1 MRVALER
8 DPEARY
14 TSALEM
20 AEAIEAGTRG
30 EATEATLRLG
40 MSGLAMT
47 QALDHTAAT
56 RAMQRTTAGPSPT
69 RVHDTVPPAP
79 VDARA
84 RRDERDAARRAANR
98 RRWGTFLALLAAIAA
113 VVIVAVALL
122 SSSGNGGVDSV
133 QQPDVQQQI
142 DGLNDFIQSHT
153 R

>member
-1 MRVALER
+1 
-8 DPEARY
+8 
-14 TSALEM
+14 M

-30 EATEATLRLG
+30 EATEATQRLG
-40 MSGLAMT
+40 MSDLDMT
-47 QALDHTAAT
+47 QALDDTAAT
-56 RAMQRTTAGPSPT
+56 RAMQRTTVGPSPT

-79 VDARA
+79 VDSPRPP
-84 RRDERDAARRAANR
+84 RRAGRRPARGNR

>member
-1 MRVALER
+1 
-8 DPEARY
+8 
-14 TSALEM
+14 
-20 AEAIEAGTRG
+20 
-30 EATEATLRLG
+30 
-40 MSGLAMT
+40 MT
-47 QALDHTAAT
+47 QALDDTAAT
-56 RAMQRTTAGPSPT
+56 RAMQRTTVGAAPRVCTTPSRRP
-69 RVHDTVPPAP
+69 RWSS
-79 VDARA
+79 RA